1 MIIDESNDDLN
12 GYECCNKID
21 GRQRGMTTRMV
32 TNAVTKLMG
41 AHDVQRTVSW
51 RSKLM
56 CYFGEGH
63 LYHHLFVSWIKYFW
77 WGKATLCSRSTRT
90 CLEIDRSCLNY
101 CFRNSNL
108 NDSTTIKLCLLSSL
122 ERDVLF
128 WRRTPTL
135 LTYLSLGSN
144 IFGEGRRRFVLVPL
158 ELA

>member
-41 AHDVQRTVSW
+41 AHDVQRTVS
-51 RSKLM
+51 RRLKL
-56 CYFGEGH
+56 
-63 LYHHLFVSWIKYFW
+63 W
-77 WGKATLCSRSTRT
+77 
-90 CLEIDRSCLNY
+90 
-101 CFRNSNL
+101 
-108 NDSTTIKLCLLSSL
+108 LLSSL